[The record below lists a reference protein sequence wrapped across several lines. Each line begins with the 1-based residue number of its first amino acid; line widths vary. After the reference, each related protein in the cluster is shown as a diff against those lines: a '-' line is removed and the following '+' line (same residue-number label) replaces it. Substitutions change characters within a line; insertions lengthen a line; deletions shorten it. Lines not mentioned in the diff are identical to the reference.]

1 MTDAPQIYLISPAQ
15 FVLSSFAT
23 ELAALLDDAPV
34 ACMRLALASTDQDE
48 VRRVAD
54 ALRVVCH
61 DRDVPLVIADHYR
74 IAAETGLDGV
84 HLPGTK
90 DIRAARKHLG
100 DDAIIGSFGGASR
113 HTGMT
118 AGEMGANYVS
128 FGPVTETAL
137 GSGAVAETALFQWWT
152 DMIEVPVVAE
162 GAMTDAAAKALAP
175 CIDFLA
181 LGDEIWSSSRGARAA
196 LAGFRAAMP
205 E

>member
-1 MTDAPQIYLISPAQ
+1 MNNGIDAMADPTQKILT
-15 FVLSSFAT
+15 L
-23 ELAALLDDAPV
+23 
-34 ACMRLALASTDQDE
+34 
-48 VRRVAD
+48 RVAVD
-54 ALRVVCH
+54 DKNAKIFVADTGNGMADPDRVFE
-61 DRDVPLVIADHYR
+61 PFY
-74 IAAETGLDGV
+74 T
-84 HLPGTK
+84 TK
-90 DIRAARKHLG
+90 DVGASNGLG
-100 DDAIIGSFGGASR
+100 LGLSISYGIIGSFGGASR

-137 GSGAVAETALFQWWT
+137 GSGAVAETTLFQWWT

-196 LAGFRAAMP
+196 LAGFRAAMS

>member
-23 ELAALLDDAPV
+23 DLAALLDDAPV

-54 ALRVVCH
+54 ALRAVCH

-84 HLPGTK
+84 HLAGTK

-100 DDAIIGSFGGASR
+100 NDAIVGSFCGASR
-113 HTGMT
+113 HAGMT
-118 AGEMGANYVS
+118 AGEMGADYVS

-137 GSGAVAETALFQWWT
+137 GSGDIAEAELFQWWS

-162 GAMTDAAAKALAP
+162 GAMTDAAVKTLTPA
-175 CIDFLA
+175 IDFLA

-196 LAGFRAAMP
+196 LAGYRAVMA

>member
-23 ELAALLDDAPV
+23 DLAALLDDAPV

-54 ALRVVCH
+54 ALRAVCH

-84 HLPGTK
+84 HLAGTK

-100 DDAIIGSFGGASR
+100 NDAIVGSFCGASR
-113 HTGMT
+113 HAGMT
-118 AGEMGANYVS
+118 AGEMGADYVS

-137 GSGAVAETALFQWWT
+137 GSGDIAEAELFQWWS

-162 GAMTDAAAKALAP
+162 GAMTDAAVKTLTPA
-175 CIDFLA
+175 IDFLA

-196 LAGFRAAMP
+196 LAGYRAVMAG
-205 E
+205 